1 MQKKGANIS
10 LKGYDDIFSTDQS
23 RAEAQQERVQEIP
36 LSELHPFEGHP
47 YKVLDND
54 EMNTLIE
61 SIQTQGILSPLIVR
75 PKENTTDE
83 YEVVSGHRRLH
94 AAQKAGL
101 ETVPAF
107 IYALDRDAAAI
118 AVVDSN
124 LHREHILP
132 SEKAFAYKMKLDAM
146 SRQGYRSDLTSD
158 QVGRKLET
166 AEIIAQ
172 QSDDSKSQVRRY
184 IRLTY
189 LIPEFLEKM
198 DNNEIALSVGVELSF
213 LDEQSQREVL
223 EQCAINDCTPSY
235 SQAWRMHKADREGT
249 LTTAVIQAIMS
260 EEKANQRETM
270 KVPISR
276 LREVLPQGLDAKKT
290 EDFIIKA
297 CDYYRKYLI
306 RQRNRDER

>member
-1 MQKKGANIS
+1 MKQTKIAVSKLRSFENNP
-10 LKGYDDIFSTDQS
+10 YQVRDD
-23 RAEAQQERVQEIP
+23 A
-36 LSELHPFEGHP
+36 
-47 YKVLDND
+47 

-61 SIQTQGILSPLIVR
+61 SIQMQGVLSPLIVR
-75 PKENTTDE
+75 PIENTDE

-94 AAQKAGL
+94 AARKAGIT
-101 ETVPAF
+101 EVPAL
-107 IYALDRDAAAI
+107 IYALDRDTAAI

-132 SEKAFAYKMKLDAM
+132 SEKAFAYRMKLEAM
-146 SRQGYRSDLTSD
+146 SRQGHRSDLTSD
-158 QVGRKLET
+158 QLGRKLET

-198 DNNEIALSVGVELSF
+198 DKGEIALSVGVELSY
-213 LDEQSQREVL
+213 LDESSQREVL

-249 LTTAVIQAIMS
+249 LTTAVIQTIMS
-260 EEKANQRETM
+260 EEKANQKT
-270 KVPISR
+270 R
-276 LREVLPQGLDAKKT
+276 LKIPMER
-290 EDFIIKA
+290 I
-297 CDYYRKYLI
+297 RKYFPQSYTAAQIEDAVVKLCE
-306 RQRNRDER
+306 RDYRRRTDRER

>member
-1 MQKKGANIS
+1 MKNTMKKPVA
-10 LKGYDDIFSTDQS
+10 
-23 RAEAQQERVQEIP
+23 IP
-36 LSELHPFEGHP
+36 VEKLRPFAGHPF
-47 YKVLDND
+47 KVKDD
-54 EMNTLIE
+54 EEMNTLIE
-61 SIQTQGILSPLIVR
+61 SIQTQGVLSPLIVR
-75 PKENTTDE
+75 PIENTDE

-94 AAQKAGL
+94 AARKAGIT
-101 ETVPAF
+101 EVPAL

-132 SEKAFAYKMKLDAM
+132 SEKAFAYRMKLEAM
-146 SRQGYRSDLTSD
+146 SRQGHRSDLTSD
-158 QVGRKLET
+158 QLGRKLET

-198 DNNEIALSVGVELSF
+198 DKGEIALSVGVELSF
-213 LDEQSQREVL
+213 LDEQNQRAVL

-249 LTTAVIQAIMS
+249 LTTAVIQTIMS
-260 EEKANQRETM
+260 EEKANQRETV
-270 KVPISR
+270 KVPIAR

-297 CDYYRKYLI
+297 CDHYRKYLV
-306 RQRNRDER
+306 RQRNREER

>member
-1 MQKKGANIS
+1 MKQTKIAVSKLRSFENNP
-10 LKGYDDIFSTDQS
+10 YQVRDD
-23 RAEAQQERVQEIP
+23 A
-36 LSELHPFEGHP
+36 
-47 YKVLDND
+47 

-61 SIQTQGILSPLIVR
+61 SIQMQGVLSPLIVR
-75 PKENTTDE
+75 PIENTDE

-94 AAQKAGL
+94 AARKAGIT
-101 ETVPAF
+101 EVPAL
-107 IYALDRDAAAI
+107 IYALDRDTAAI

-132 SEKAFAYKMKLDAM
+132 SEKAFAYRMKLEAM
-146 SRQGYRSDLTSD
+146 SRQGHRSDLTSD
-158 QVGRKLET
+158 QLGRKLET

-189 LIPEFLEKM
+189 LIPELLEKM
-198 DNNEIALSVGVELSF
+198 DQGEIALSVGVELSF
-213 LDEQSQREVL
+213 LDESSQREVL

-260 EEKANQRETM
+260 EEKANQKT
-270 KVPISR
+270 R
-276 LREVLPQGLDAKKT
+276 LKIPMER
-290 EDFIIKA
+290 I
-297 CDYYRKYLI
+297 RKYFPQSYTAAQIEDAVVKLCE
-306 RQRNRDER
+306 RDYRRRTDRER

>member
-1 MQKKGANIS
+1 MKNTMKKPVA
-10 LKGYDDIFSTDQS
+10 
-23 RAEAQQERVQEIP
+23 IP
-36 LSELHPFEGHP
+36 VEKLHPFTGHP
-47 YKVLDND
+47 FKVRDDD

-75 PKENTTDE
+75 PIENTDE

-94 AAQKAGL
+94 AAQKAGIT
-101 ETVPAF
+101 EVPAL

-132 SEKAFAYKMKLDAM
+132 SEKAFAYKLKYEALKH
-146 SRQGYRSDLTSD
+146 QGTSC
-158 QVGRKLET
+158 QVGTKLRTDEQI
-166 AEIIAQ
+166 AENANESARQIQ
-172 QSDDSKSQVRRY
+172 RY

-198 DNNEIALSVGVELSF
+198 DKGEIALSVGVELSF
-213 LDEQSQREVL
+213 LDEQNQQAIL

-235 SQAWRMHKADREGT
+235 SQAWRMHKADREGS
-249 LTTAVIQAIMS
+249 LTKAAIQTIMS
-260 EEKANQRETM
+260 EEKANQREM
-270 KVPISR
+270 VKVPTSR

-297 CDYYRKYLI
+297 CDHYRKYLI
-306 RQRNRDER
+306 RQRNREER

>member
-1 MQKKGANIS
+1 MKNTMKKPA
-10 LKGYDDIFSTDQS
+10 
-23 RAEAQQERVQEIP
+23 AIP
-36 LSELHPFEGHP
+36 VEKLRPFAGHPF
-47 YKVLDND
+47 KVRDD
-54 EMNTLIE
+54 AEMNTLIE

-75 PKENTTDE
+75 PIENTEE

-94 AAQKAGL
+94 AAQKAGIA
-101 ETVPAF
+101 EVPAL

-132 SEKAFAYKMKLDAM
+132 SEKAFAYRMKLEAM
-146 SRQGYRSDLTSD
+146 SRQGHRSDLTSD

>member
-1 MQKKGANIS
+1 MKNTMKKPVA
-10 LKGYDDIFSTDQS
+10 
-23 RAEAQQERVQEIP
+23 IP
-36 LSELHPFEGHP
+36 VEKLRPFDGHPF
-47 YKVLDND
+47 KVKDDD

-75 PKENTTDE
+75 PIEDTDE
-83 YEVVSGHRRLH
+83 YEVISGHRRLH
-94 AAQKAGL
+94 AAQKAGIT
-101 ETVPAF
+101 EVPAL
-107 IYALDRDAAAI
+107 IYALDRDSAAI

-132 SEKAFAYKMKLDAM
+132 SEKAFAYKLKADALKHQGQRTDITSEQIAPKL
-146 SRQGYRSDLTSD
+146 STEVIGEQEG
-158 QVGRKLET
+158 
-166 AEIIAQ
+166 I
-172 QSDDSKSQVRRY
+172 SKDTVKRY
-184 IRLTY
+184 IRLTH

-198 DNNEIALSVGVELSF
+198 DKGEIALSVGVELSF
-213 LDEQSQREVL
+213 LDESSQREVL

-249 LTTAVIQAIMS
+249 LTKAAIQAIMS
-260 EEKANQRETM
+260 EEKANQQETV

-297 CDYYRKYLI
+297 CEHYRKYLI
-306 RQRNRDER
+306 RQRERER

>member
-1 MQKKGANIS
+1 MKNTMKKPVA
-10 LKGYDDIFSTDQS
+10 
-23 RAEAQQERVQEIP
+23 IP
-36 LSELHPFEGHP
+36 VEKLRPFDGHPF
-47 YKVLDND
+47 KVKDDD

-61 SIQTQGILSPLIVR
+61 SIQVHGILSPLIVR
-75 PKENTTDE
+75 PIENTDG
-83 YEVVSGHRRLH
+83 YEVISGHRRLH
-94 AAQKAGL
+94 AAQKAGIT
-101 ETVPAF
+101 EVPAL

-132 SEKAFAYKMKLDAM
+132 SEKAFAYRMKLEAM
-146 SRQGYRSDLTSD
+146 SRQGHRSDLTSD
-158 QVGRKLET
+158 QLGRKLET

-198 DNNEIALSVGVELSF
+198 DQGEIALSVGVELSF
-213 LDEQSQREVL
+213 LDESSQREVL

-249 LTTAVIQAIMS
+249 LTKAAIQTIMS
-260 EEKANQRETM
+260 EEKANQ
-270 KVPISR
+270 KAR
-276 LREVLPQGLDAKKT
+276 LKIPMER
-290 EDFIIKA
+290 I
-297 CDYYRKYLI
+297 RKYFPQSYTAAQIEDAVVKLCE
-306 RQRNRDER
+306 RDYRRRTDRAR

>member
-1 MQKKGANIS
+1 MKNTMKKPVA
-10 LKGYDDIFSTDQS
+10 
-23 RAEAQQERVQEIP
+23 IP
-36 LSELHPFEGHP
+36 VEKLRPFAGHPF
-47 YKVLDND
+47 KVRDDD

-61 SIQTQGILSPLIVR
+61 SIQTQGVLSPLIVR
-75 PKENTTDE
+75 PIEDTDE

-94 AAQKAGL
+94 AAQKAGIT
-101 ETVPAF
+101 EVPAL
-107 IYALDRDAAAI
+107 IYALDRDSAAI

-132 SEKAFAYKMKLDAM
+132 SEKAFAYKLKMEAL
-146 SRQGYRSDLTSD
+146 SHQGKRTDLTSD
-158 QVGRKLET
+158 QVGPKLTAATISET
-166 AEIIAQ
+166 
-172 QSDDSKSQVRRY
+172 DSASQVKRY

-198 DNNEIALSVGVELSF
+198 DEGEIALSVGVELSF
-213 LDEQSQREVL
+213 LDESIQREVL

-235 SQAWRMHKADREGT
+235 SQAWRMHKADREGA
-249 LTTAVIQAIMS
+249 LTKATIQTVMS
-260 EEKANQRETM
+260 EEKANQREM
-270 KVPISR
+270 VKVPTSR
-276 LREVLPQGLDAKKT
+276 LRKVLPQGLDAKKT

>member
-1 MQKKGANIS
+1 MKNTMKKPVVIS
-10 LKGYDDIFSTDQS
+10 IEK
-23 RAEAQQERVQEIP
+23 
-36 LSELHPFEGHP
+36 LHPFDGYP
-47 YKVLDND
+47 FKVKDDD

-75 PKENTTDE
+75 PIEDTDK
-83 YEVVSGHRRLH
+83 YEVISGHRRLH
-94 AAQKAGL
+94 AAIKAGIA
-101 ETVPAF
+101 EVPAL

-132 SEKAFAYKMKLDAM
+132 SEKAFAYRMKLEAM
-146 SRQGYRSDLTSD
+146 SRQGHRSDLTSD

>member
-1 MQKKGANIS
+1 MKQTNIAVS
-10 LKGYDDIFSTDQS
+10 K
-23 RAEAQQERVQEIP
+23 
-36 LSELHPFEGHP
+36 LHPFENNP
-47 YKVLDND
+47 YQVRDDD

-75 PKENTTDE
+75 PIENTEE

-94 AAQKAGL
+94 AAQKAGIL
-101 ETVPAF
+101 EVPAL

-132 SEKAFAYKMKLDAM
+132 SEKAFAYRMKLEAM
-146 SRQGYRSDLTSD
+146 SRQGHRSDLTSD
-158 QVGRKLET
+158 QLGRKLET

-198 DNNEIALSVGVELSF
+198 DQGEIALSVGVELSF
-213 LDEQSQREVL
+213 LDESSQREVL

-249 LTTAVIQAIMS
+249 LTTAVIQTIMS
-260 EEKANQRETM
+260 EEKANQKT
-270 KVPISR
+270 R
-276 LREVLPQGLDAKKT
+276 LKIPMER
-290 EDFIIKA
+290 I
-297 CDYYRKYLI
+297 RKYFPQSYTAAQIEDAVVKLCE
-306 RQRNRDER
+306 RDYRRRTDRER